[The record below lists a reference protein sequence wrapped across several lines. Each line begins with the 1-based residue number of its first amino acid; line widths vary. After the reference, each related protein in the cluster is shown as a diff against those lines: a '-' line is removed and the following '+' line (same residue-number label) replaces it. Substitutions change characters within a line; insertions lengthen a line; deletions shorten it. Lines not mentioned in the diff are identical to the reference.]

1 MNEKQAPC
9 EPKMR
14 SLTKSEVE
22 SALRAAAVARA
33 EADAALEAQGVKFR
47 DRQVCKEAKPVRG

>member
-1 MNEKQAPC
+1 MDEKRAPC

-22 SALRAAAVARA
+22 SALSAAAAARA

-47 DRQVCKEAKPVRG
+47 DRQVRKEAEPVRR